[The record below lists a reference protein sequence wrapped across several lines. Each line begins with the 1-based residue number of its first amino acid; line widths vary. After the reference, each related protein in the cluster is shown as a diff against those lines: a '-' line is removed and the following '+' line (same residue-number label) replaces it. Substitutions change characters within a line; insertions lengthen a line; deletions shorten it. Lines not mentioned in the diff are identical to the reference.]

1 MVNRR
6 FGLGTWEDI
15 MMERDERIEKAK
27 TRNQKERERQKE
39 KMEHWLD
46 IAKNSMIMI
55 LVLLGMFIG
64 FMFYTDKW
72 VL

>member
-15 MMERDERIEKAK
+15 MMERDKRIEKAK
-27 TRNQKERERQKE
+27 TRKQKERERQKE

-55 LVLLGMFIG
+55 LVLLGMFIV